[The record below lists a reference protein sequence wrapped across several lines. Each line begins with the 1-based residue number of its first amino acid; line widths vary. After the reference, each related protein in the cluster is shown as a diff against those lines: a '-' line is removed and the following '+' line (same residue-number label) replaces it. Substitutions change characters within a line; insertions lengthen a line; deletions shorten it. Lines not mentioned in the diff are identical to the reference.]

1 MKVILRQDVPNVGE
15 SGSIQNVSD
24 GFARNYLI
32 PQGLAEMGTP
42 GRIKQA
48 EQRIQAQQRK
58 IEKQEEEL
66 RELSERIDG
75 MRVVIEARIGK
86 QGRLYGSIT
95 SQDVAAE
102 VGKSLGEEIDR
113 RKVELPDPIRAAGEH
128 NVDIHLVGRLRPTVT
143 VVVKPTA
150 DSEVED
156 ESDETGTDEAG
167 DADDSGS
174 DKSQQGVEQESA
186 AGSENA

>member
-1 MKVILRQDVPNVGE
+1 MKVILLQDVPNVGE

-58 IEKQEEEL
+58 IERQEEEL
-66 RELSERIDG
+66 RGLAERIEG
-75 MRVVIEARIGK
+75 MRIEIEARVGK

-95 SQDVAAE
+95 APEVATE
-102 VGKSLGEEIDR
+102 VGRSLGEEIDR
-113 RKVELPDPIRAAGEH
+113 RKVELGDPIRSAGEH
-128 NVDIHLVGRLRPTVT
+128 EVAIHLVGRLRPKVT

-150 DSEVED
+150 DSDMEED
-156 ESDETGTDEAG
+156 EASDASEAS
-167 DADDSGS
+167 DD
-174 DKSQQGVEQESA
+174 QAEVNENVEQESA
-186 AGSENA
+186 AGRDN

>member
-1 MKVILRQDVPNVGE
+1 MKVILLQDVPNVGE

-58 IEKQEEEL
+58 VERQEEEMQG
-66 RELSERIDG
+66 LSDRIDG
-75 MRVVIEARIGK
+75 LRVEIEARVGR

-95 SQDVAAE
+95 APEIASAVSSA
-102 VGKSLGEEIDR
+102 LGEEIDR
-113 RKVELPDPIRAAGEH
+113 RRIELSEPIRSAGDH
-128 NVDIHLVGRLRPTVT
+128 PVQIHLVGRLRPTVT
-143 VVVKPTA
+143 VGVKPSA
-150 DSEVED
+150 DSETEEETD
-156 ESDETGTDEAG
+156 SAAETDTEATEASDEA
-167 DADDSGS
+167 
-174 DKSQQGVEQESA
+174 VEQESA
-186 AGSENA
+186 AGTES